1 MNTQK
6 KTRLILITAIVITT
20 LALTGCTREY
30 APIEESL
37 ATPVIEGD
45 GFAEPLPSD
54 NIDGLLESGAQTA
67 TALAAGVGG
76 DAPPGVEV
84 TEAASAGE
92 DPTAVPEGV
101 TVTPESESP
110 VDPTATPT
118 ATAIA
123 PPTAVVGKPASYTL
137 KKGEFP
143 YCIAR
148 RFNIDPSE
156 LLALNN
162 LSSTQ
167 AQSLQPGLTLSIPQ
181 SGKAFPSARALHAHP
196 VSYTVPSNTNVY
208 GIACFFGDVDPA
220 AIVSRNNIAD
230 PNNVTAGTVLQID

>member
-1 MNTQK
+1 MNAQK
-6 KTRLILITAIVITT
+6 KTRLILIIAMVITT
-20 LALTGCTREY
+20 LALSSCERSY
-30 APIEESL
+30 APIDESL
-37 ATPVIEGD
+37 ATPIIEGT
-45 GFAEPLPSD
+45 GFAEPLPSENMD
-54 NIDGLLESGAQTA
+54 DLVELGAQTAAANNQTA

-76 DAPPGVEV
+76 DAPPA
-84 TEAASAGE
+84 TE

-101 TVTPESESP
+101 TVTPASEAP

-118 ATAIA
+118 STTA
-123 PPTAVVGKPASYTL
+123 PPTAVVGRPASYTL

-181 SGKAFPSARALHAHP
+181 SGAAFPSARALHAHP

-230 PNNVTAGTVLQID
+230 PNNVAAGTVLQID